1 VVARTVSST
10 KILGF
15 FTTKVPIIILHS
27 DEKSVLHRIHIR
39 YMLTLIQVTLLQPR
53 RLLDTEYVCH
63 DALAA
68 GLSTALGVRCV

>member
-1 VVARTVSST
+1 MVARTVSST

-15 FTTKVPIIILHS
+15 FTTKVPIIILH
-27 DEKSVLHRIHIR
+27 EKSVLHRIHIR